1 MKFKVGDRIRV
12 YQCEVKDTGTIS
24 DISEDGLI
32 KVVCKETTY
41 IVHYKQCRRLIKK
54 KPKQVLWINP
64 SPDLYCEHISP
75 NPKEGWF
82 KFREI
87 KE

>member
-1 MKFKVGDRIRV
+1 MKFKVGDRVRV

-32 KVVCKETTY
+32 KVVSKEVTY

-54 KPKQVLWINP
+54 KRREIW
-64 SPDLYCEHISP
+64 ISP
-75 NPKEGWF
+75 IPELFSYLPTPTEGWI
-82 KFREI
+82 KFREV